1 MSVSMPEIAP
11 ERFRAGMTRQLEAL
25 DAALAQGMPRRGWKV
40 GINVPEVQTRLG
52 LPHAGV
58 GWLDGRCVLASGA
71 RLEAVA
77 DSRLEAVAD
86 SRLEAVADSRLHV
99 EAEVALAIG
108 AAVDGAASLDTARRA
123 IATVQPALE
132 IVDYALATRGVPD
145 LIAHAMFHRAAVLG
159 PARAPGCEPKLG
171 THFPALRVGSRVAP
185 APRRDL
191 VPEDLGE
198 IVRFVAAY
206 LAAFGRSLEP
216 GDLVLSGSYFAEA
229 LPMSPGDAVVADFGA
244 LGSVAIELA
253 LARV

>member
-1 MSVSMPEIAP
+1 MPEIEP

-40 GINVPEVQTRLG
+40 GINVPEVQARLG

-71 RLEAVA
+71 RLEAV
-77 DSRLEAVAD
+77 EG
-86 SRLEAVADSRLHV
+86 SRLHV
-99 EAEVALAIG
+99 EAEVALGIG
-108 AAVDGAASLDTARRA
+108 AALDGRASLDAARRA
-123 IATVQPALE
+123 IASVQPALE
-132 IVDYALATRGVPD
+132 IVDYALPTRGVPD
-145 LIAHAMFHRAAVLG
+145 LIAHSMFHRAAVLG
-159 PARAPGCEPKLG
+159 PAHAPGCEPKLG
-171 THFPALRVGSRVAP
+171 TTIPALRVGSRQAP

-198 IVRFVAAY
+198 LVRFVAAY
-206 LAAFGRSLEP
+206 LAAFGRALEP

-229 LPMSPGDAVVADFGA
+229 LPVAARDEVVADFGA
-244 LGSVAIELA
+244 LGSVA